1 MNLCK
6 SHPTGFLFKYRFC
19 FPAALLCCLLH
30 IMIVKG
36 RDMVTFTLP
45 SPTRLYV
52 YGIIGL
58 AVVFCYFFY
67 FMIGCVAVNLL
78 QRNRQ
83 FLSYFKYFL
92 LYFCFMSVFWL
103 LTWPG
108 IFKGD
113 EFYVIRSAL
122 QFTLSGAQ
130 SGLTSIFYIVALLFF
145 PSMATIVLI
154 QLLIICTIFAVV
166 MRDMMSLFTGKIRY
180 LLYLPFILLPVIDGN
195 LFTLRATPVGW
206 IFLFLIEKL
215 FYLTKT
221 NTFSLR
227 YLVLLSF
234 LGGLLIAWRS
244 EYIYL
249 LVFLPFFFLLTKQTG
264 LKQAICML
272 ALIAVCYAGCN
283 VPNKIALD
291 GSNKYPISLVLN
303 PLANLFTEAETLKG
317 PCVYDDIMTINEL
330 VDVRLLKQCASVRNI
345 SQYWNIDDVL
355 PKEQLDHFMR
365 SSLRLIL
372 YNPDKFL
379 KYRLQTFAYT
389 NGLYANYVN
398 HPGGECIDALNRLV
412 YYDID
417 YKTMFV
423 MMQPPLGQSLREK
436 TIAFLAQ
443 RTYRQGDIKTSP
455 LLPVFYNCIPVVF
468 CMLILFTAACIR
480 KNNLLALLTI
490 VQSTQVVLIFLTAPA
505 MFFMYYFCF
514 YLSGY
519 FLTMVGVCELYETPH
534 SHALL
539 CRR

>member
-1 MNLCK
+1 MNITRNQTKC
-6 SHPTGFLFKYRFC
+6 FLYKYRFC
-19 FPAALLCCLLH
+19 FPVALLCCILH

-36 RDMVTFTLP
+36 RDTVTFTLP
-45 SPTRLYV
+45 TPMPLYV

-58 AVVFCYFFY
+58 AIVFCYAFY
-67 FMIGCVAVNLL
+67 FVFGMVVVNLL

-83 FLSYFKYFL
+83 FLSYFKYFF

-113 EFYVIRSAL
+113 EFYVIKSAL

-145 PSMATIVLI
+145 PSMATIVLL

-166 MRDMMSLFTGKIRY
+166 MHDMMSLFSGKARY

-195 LFTLRATPVGW
+195 LFTLRATLVGW
-206 IFLFLIEKL
+206 IFLFLIGKL

-221 NTFSLR
+221 KTFSPR
-227 YLVLLSF
+227 YLILLSA
-234 LGGLLIAWRS
+234 LSGLLIAWRS
-244 EYIYL
+244 EYVYL
-249 LVFLPFFFLLTKQTG
+249 LVFLPLFLILTKQVN
-264 LKQAICML
+264 LKHFVYML
-272 ALIAVCYAGCN
+272 LLIAICYAGCN

-303 PLANLFTEAETLKG
+303 PLANLFTEAETMKG

-330 VDVRLLKQCASVRNI
+330 VNVQLLKQCASVRNI
-345 SQYWNIDDVL
+345 SQYWNIEDKL
-355 PKEQLDHFMR
+355 PEEQLSRFMR
-365 SSLRLIL
+365 ASLRLIV

-379 KYRLQTFAYT
+379 KYRMQTFAFT
-389 NGLYANYVN
+389 NGLYPNYIN
-398 HPGGECIDALNRLV
+398 HPGGECVDAINRLV
-412 YYDID
+412 YYDMD
-417 YKTMFV
+417 YKAMFV
-423 MMQPPLGQSLREK
+423 MMQPPLGQALRER
-436 TIAFLAQ
+436 TISFLAQ
-443 RTYRQGDIKTSP
+443 RTYRQGDIETTP

-468 CMLILFTAACIR
+468 CMLILFVAACIR
-480 KNNLLALLTI
+480 KNNLLAFLMIL
-490 VQSTQVVLIFLTAPA
+490 QSTQVVLIFLTAPA

-519 FLTMVGVCELYETPH
+519 FLTALGICEL
-534 SHALL
+534 LQKKD
-539 CRR
+539 C